1 MEATCQLDGVLIT
14 SERNIEISRDTMHA
28 IKDSDLEENF
38 VNTNLI
44 EQDASVKAEEH
55 FMSDHV
61 TESKNMPKHQV
72 MKKIPDQ
79 TSSTPFEVSSITKID
94 SERNFIPKSP
104 VTDKATADIEP
115 LQNSHESAE
124 VKELIKTGKVKK
136 KVTIKEKATMDT
148 VDDANNDTIE
158 EFVELNEILGPLK
171 ESAPA
176 KEIAFGSIVPK
187 NSTVIVEEMRNSE
200 VGRKENIRKLQHE
213 NIARKI
219 SGQESIIISEPK
231 EAVHQLESIG
241 VNDTDLPKKLI
252 AEKNYQ
258 SKENFAQEQFI
269 PGINESVAV
278 CKGHEENDLKA
289 SSDIAPFEPMEYKLQ
304 EEMYGTVALK
314 NEVSHKSRKKPCMTL
329 ESNITTLCN
338 KSEPNEKESLLNKRT
353 KISFASTK
361 ASLADTFDEK
371 AAIHHPI
378 QENEVAVLDMQ
389 EKINKTDAYSHGI
402 AKSQEENHPR
412 QEEELFEQK
421 PLVNMPPLND
431 SYGISKANQEAVIP
445 LVLGE
450 NTSLGLIKETLPV
463 DKSLAN
469 KSSIEEDSRIEEI
482 VQEVEIASNVKKDS
496 GIYVKATPSRE
507 ASISRDDS
515 RTVEFSESQKLLLVP
530 SSKKVARRS
539 RSHSKHGVKEA
550 VVEAET
556 ITSIPNQNVPPSKI
570 SQSRDSS
577 IPRISQVET
586 PLESTRSLPYKNKRE
601 HSETRIHETDE
612 LANAEQSMNMHG
624 LAVGKQHSERVSRF
638 ETKEITPEHYSEESA
653 DIIVKSNTPHLVDK
667 TGNLEASNPTT
678 FNNKNE
684 KQFIT
689 SGEIKAHNHFAT
701 NEEAI
706 HGFVKN
712 MRIDLKSEIPEK
724 STYIKPS
731 DTLKLEMHGNFG
743 NTISLSQDWKPEI
756 ADARVDGME
765 CFNENQTKTL
775 ENPETI
781 QVNFPV
787 DAQLEPN
794 IQSENKILAFRDLTF
809 ELEIPKHI
817 KELHDQ
823 KTNID
828 INIDPQVP
836 THEHVA
842 SHFENNQSIAGNQ
855 IELVKPKSSQE
866 NVSKSVVQHMEN
878 AMLGSCAQNE
888 NLDTVVVAEL
898 DMDFT
903 KSLLATQVRT
913 ENKVKRIPSEGI
925 KKSHAIRK
933 EERNELAIL
942 PRIEDTL
949 HGAAGKLEDQ
959 PIKSQSSIEISPH
972 VVTKKEETKSLGTTD
987 TIPSLPNSNAAIK
1000 VIEPSNTCAEETT
1013 DTSIKVISITSEITE
1028 VPEASVLS
1036 IESKENCGVKAEE
1049 VSKVEVAQAG
1059 TFISPNTIKADA
1071 DIIEAQIMENS
1082 SINTPETLSN
1092 IHIKEENIE
1101 AIPKM
1106 TIDVSEASKH
1116 SEEIHNENFGLSLK
1130 YESLKNESISID
1142 KDSSEAYQR
1151 DQTIPQEEVI
1161 PSSNNTMTGP
1171 KTSIKI
1177 NSVPIADFIESTS
1190 VLAQTNSKKL
1200 NTTKSEKDAIS
1211 LGITEELHVSDRSE
1225 TTPLEISDKFVS
1237 QSTTKSNAISRL
1249 AINEEAIVEKNYE
1262 VQSNTQQLDSSKVEK
1277 ENVSVG
1283 IVGELL
1289 VSNALQTTPQ
1299 EKPDEIVRKRT
1310 DKSKANSRLKFNQ
1323 EAIVEK
1329 NNEIHNSTEQSP
1341 KLLAG
1346 NKASLIASKGSLEPP
1361 SITTLPILSKVQ
1373 ERTESIYPSQKIM
1386 SQPLENLQLKEER
1399 TIVISLSENQV
1410 IITLKI
1416 ACSHLK

>member
-1 MEATCQLDGVLIT
+1 MDDILVA
-14 SERNIEISRDTMHA
+14 SEGNIEISRDTIHS
-28 IKDSDLEENF
+28 IHDSNLDENF

-44 EQDASVKAEEH
+44 EQDASIKSEEH

-61 TESKNMPKHQV
+61 TECKNMPIHQV
-72 MKKIPDQ
+72 MKKFPDQ
-79 TSSTPFEVSSITKID
+79 TSSTPFEVSSVTKVD

-104 VTDKATADIEP
+104 VTDKAAADIEP

-124 VKELIKTGKVKK
+124 VKELIKPGKVKK

-148 VDDANNDTIE
+148 VDVANNDAIE
-158 EFVELNEILGPLK
+158 EFVELNEILVPLTK
-171 ESAPA
+171 SAPA
-176 KEIAFGSIVPK
+176 KEIAFGSIIPK
-187 NSTVIVEEMRNSE
+187 KSTVIVEEMKNSE
-200 VGRKENIRKLQHE
+200 VGRKEDIRKLQHE
-213 NIARKI
+213 NVARKI

-231 EAVHQLESIG
+231 KAVHQLESIG

-258 SKENFAQEQFI
+258 SKENFAQEQLI

-289 SSDIAPFEPMEYKLQ
+289 SSDIAPFEPMECKLQ
-304 EEMYGTVALK
+304 EEMYGTAALK
-314 NEVSHKSRKKPCMTL
+314 NEISHKSRKKPYMSL
-329 ESNITTLCN
+329 ESNMPTLCN
-338 KSEPNEKESLLNKRT
+338 KNEPNEKESLFNE
-353 KISFASTK
+353 STQIPLTTPK
-361 ASLADTFDEK
+361 ASIADTFDEN
-371 AAIHHPI
+371 AAIQHPI
-378 QENEVAVLDMQ
+378 KGNEIAVLDLQ
-389 EKINKTDAYSHGI
+389 EKINKTDTYYHGT
-402 AKSQEENHPR
+402 AKPQEENHPR

-421 PLVNMPPLND
+421 PLVKMPPLNN
-431 SYGISKANQEAVIP
+431 SYGISKANQEAVVP

-450 NTSLGLIKETLPV
+450 NTSLGLIKETSPV
-463 DKSLAN
+463 DKFIAN
-469 KSSIEEDSRIEEI
+469 KSSIEEDSRIEETI
-482 VQEVEIASNVKKDS
+482 QEVEMASNVKKDS

-515 RTVEFSESQKLLLVP
+515 RTVEFSESQKLALIP

-550 VVEAET
+550 VVESET
-556 ITSIPNQNVPPSKI
+556 ITSIPNQNAPPSKI
-570 SQSRDSS
+570 SRSRDSS

-638 ETKEITPEHYSEESA
+638 EAKDITPENYSEESA
-653 DIIVKSNTPHLVDK
+653 DIIVNSNTPHLVDK

-684 KQFIT
+684 KHFIT
-689 SGEIKAHNHFAT
+689 AGEIKAHNHFAA

-706 HGFVKN
+706 HGFAKN
-712 MRIDLKSEIPEK
+712 MKIDLKSEIPEK
-724 STYIKPS
+724 STYLKPS
-731 DTLKLEMHGNFG
+731 DTLKLEMQGNFG
-743 NTISLSQDWKPEI
+743 NTISLSQDWKPET

-765 CFNENQTKTL
+765 FFNENQTKTL
-775 ENPETI
+775 ESSETI

-794 IQSENKILAFRDLTF
+794 IQPENKILAFRDLTF

-817 KELHDQ
+817 EELHDQ

-828 INIDPQVP
+828 INIDPQMP

-878 AMLGSCAQNE
+878 AMIGSCAPNE
-888 NLDTVVVAEL
+888 NLDTVVNAEL

-903 KSLLATQVRT
+903 KSLLATQVGT
-913 ENKVKRIPSEGI
+913 ENKVEMIPSKGI
-925 KKSHAIRK
+925 KKSHAISK
-933 EERNELAIL
+933 EERNELTIL
-942 PRIEDTL
+942 PRIEDTI
-949 HGAAGKLEDQ
+949 HGAAGILEDQ
-959 PIKSQSSIEISPH
+959 PTKIQSSIEISPH
-972 VVTKKEETKSLGTTD
+972 VVTKKEETKSFGATD
-987 TIPSLPNSNAAIK
+987 TIPSLPNPNAAIR
-1000 VIEPSNTCAEETT
+1000 VVEPSNTCAEETT
-1013 DTSIKVISITSEITE
+1013 DTSTKVISITSEITE
-1028 VPEASVLS
+1028 VPEASVLA

-1049 VSKVEVAQAG
+1049 VSNVEVVQIG
-1059 TFISPNTIKADA
+1059 TFTSPNTIKADA
-1071 DIIEAQIMENS
+1071 DVIEAQIMENS
-1082 SINTPETLSN
+1082 SINTPEILSN
-1092 IHIKEENIE
+1092 IHIKDENIE
-1101 AIPKM
+1101 AIPNM

-1130 YESLKNESISID
+1130 FESLKNESISID
-1142 KDSSEAYQR
+1142 KNSSEAYQR

-1161 PSSNNTMTGP
+1161 PTSNNTMTGP
-1171 KTSIKI
+1171 KTSIQI

-1200 NTTKSEKDAIS
+1200 NTTKLEKDTIS
-1211 LGITEELHVSDRSE
+1211 LGITEELHVSDALE
-1225 TTPLEISDKFVS
+1225 TTLLEISDKFVS
-1237 QSTTKSNAISRL
+1237 QATTKSNATSRL
-1249 AINEEAIVEKNYE
+1249 ALNEEAIVEKNYE
-1262 VQSNTQQLDSSKVEK
+1262 VQSNSQQLNSSKVEK
-1277 ENVSVG
+1277 ENVSVD
-1283 IVGELL
+1283 IAEELL
-1289 VSNALQTTPQ
+1289 VSNALQTTPL

-1310 DKSKANSRLKFNQ
+1310 DKSKANSRLEFNQ

-1341 KLLAG
+1341 KKLAA

-1361 SITTLPILSKVQ
+1361 SITTQPILSLVQ
-1373 ERTESIYPSQKIM
+1373 ERTESIYPSQQIL
-1386 SQPLENLQLKEER
+1386 SQPIENLQIKEER
-1399 TIVISLSENQV
+1399 TIVILSSEDQV
-1410 IITLKI
+1410 IITTLKI